1 MNLESRGS
9 AESEVTRAYERQVE
23 LGRAAGFTLGVSAH
37 VGGAQNNATVHLFLD
52 DSANGL
58 FGLGN
63 THFVRLN
70 KAEHSDGKGNL
81 CMHDFK
87 WYMMGAVKPCSVH
100 SLNSGEECSCTDT
113 CTPFLMPDA
122 GKVVVTAEVNGKHAV
137 VGQSPCPSLPP
148 SIIHSPVA

>member
-9 AESEVTRAYERQVE
+9 AESEVTRAYERQVK
-23 LGRAAGFTLGVSAH
+23 LGRAVCFTLDVSVDAR
-37 VGGAQNNATVHLFLD
+37 GQDNATVHLFLD
-52 DSANGL
+52 DTSNGL
-58 FGLGN
+58 FGIGN
-63 THFVRLN
+63 TQFVRLN

-81 CMHDFK
+81 CKQNVK

-113 CTPFLMPDA
+113 CKPFLMPDA

-137 VGQSPCPSLPP
+137 VGQSPCPT
-148 SIIHSPVA
+148 